1 MVSPLGLPTVASLLP
16 KHVQHGAILY
26 KIVDEQLWMTPDVAK
41 VLYESLCFML
51 DTGCRPHQAHLIVL
65 ITEGGRGR
73 TYDELRYWQA
83 SGGTGVALYEHELG
97 AYLKSEE
104 RRIEGKI

>member
-16 KHVQHGAILY
+16 KHVKHGAILY

-51 DTGCRPHQAHLIVL
+51 DTGCRPHQAHLIIVL
-65 ITEGGRGR
+65 TEGGRGR

-83 SGGTGVALYEHELG
+83 SGGTGVTLYNHELD
-97 AYLKSEE
+97 AYLKSEDK
-104 RRIEGKI
+104 RVEGK